1 MGTTLVY
8 QQAAGL
14 DMEGCGM
21 TDSQFLVLLGTVWIA
36 PHSHPFIA
44 HITCA
49 GFIIVAACKGL
60 GWL

>member
-1 MGTTLVY
+1 
-8 QQAAGL
+8 
-14 DMEGCGM
+14 M

-44 HITCA
+44 HIACA